1 MVAQWQNLFF
11 EERYAVTDLSPKDK
25 RIPDFAKLAEAFG
38 ANGILVERVSEI
50 GPAITEAKNADVTTV
65 IDVQIDRDENIYP
78 HMPSGAKL
86 EEIIPCPPWMEAE

>member
-1 MVAQWQNLFF
+1 MFF
-11 EERYAVTDLSPKDK
+11 EQRYAVTDLGPKGFEK
-25 RIPDFAKLAEAFG
+25 RVPDFAKLAEAFG

-50 GPAITEAKNADVTTV
+50 GPAIKEAKDSDVTTV
-65 IDVQIDRDENIYP
+65 IDVQIDRSENIYP